1 MTKNTTNPK
10 KRQIFYIGK
19 FEHHIGS
26 AYTEMEIKALAD
38 DLLDWIEKA
47 GNYWLKTFFTQR
59 RITQKTVARMKADSV
74 YFAEIYTL
82 AQDIQESKLI
92 DKGLTGSNTAL
103 CIFALKNVAGWRD
116 SRELASTKEIDDND
130 FELID
135 AWGSETTIINNEI
148 KAVK

>member
-1 MTKNTTNPK
+1 MAKSATAPK
-10 KRQIFYIGK
+10 KPRSIFYIGK

-26 AYTEMEIKALAD
+26 AYSEMETKALAD

-47 GNYWLKTFFTQR
+47 SNYWLKDFFTQR
-59 RITQKTVARMKADSV
+59 RITQKTVARMKTDNE

-82 AQDIQESKLI
+82 AQDIQESKLL

-116 SRELASTKEIDDND
+116 SRELANAQDQEDND
-130 FELID
+130 FVMID
-135 AWGSETTIINNEI
+135 NWGNPTKTTKTKE
-148 KAVK
+148 VK